1 MIYWFFNQN
10 FLMNHRISILL
21 LAFILFN
28 PLFTSAQELVSP
40 LVSDYGLIYNIR
52 GSVKPDPSISYQI
65 VADVS
70 TKSGKAKYI
79 NQGLY
84 NLARLVNLHI
94 AGGVDPSKLQ
104 VVAAIHGGATFATLD
119 NNGYNEKYGM
129 DNPNIELIQQLKDA
143 GVQLFVCGQSLVIRN
158 DGLEN
163 VNPQVDISLSAMT
176 IVTEYQAKGYG
187 LLKFD

>member
-1 MIYWFFNQN
+1 
-10 FLMNHRISILL
+10 MNHRISILL

-28 PLFTSAQELVSP
+28 TLFTSAQELVSP
-40 LVSDYGLIYNIR
+40 LVSDYGLIYNIP

-94 AGGVDPSKLQ
+94 AGGVDPSKLH

-187 LLKFD
+187 LLKFN